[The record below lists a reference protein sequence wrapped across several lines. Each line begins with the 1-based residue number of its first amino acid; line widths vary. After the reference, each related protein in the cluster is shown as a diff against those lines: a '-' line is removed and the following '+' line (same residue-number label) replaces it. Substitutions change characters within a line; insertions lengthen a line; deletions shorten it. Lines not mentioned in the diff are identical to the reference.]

1 MAETAEQA
9 PVGATV
15 HEDTVV
21 PACEPWS
28 ATIKQGDVLR
38 LIDLEGQQAVD
49 FLCYNA
55 QAPADRYNAANTIKL
70 NNSIYINKGTTL
82 WSVRA
87 NKLMTMIDDTCGSH
101 DTLYGCCSIE
111 IDEIRFNK
119 TNSWGCQQNFEAELA
134 KHGMGEKDIV
144 ANINLFMYVPVAAD
158 GHIAIADG
166 LSKPGDYVELRAEM
180 DVLAVI
186 SNCPERDNP
195 AAGYQPTPVRAIVYT
210 PG

>member
-9 PVGATV
+9 PKGATV

-28 ATIKQGDVLR
+28 AIVKQGDVLR

-55 QAPADRYNAANTIKL
+55 QTPADRYNAANTIKL
-70 NNSIYINKGTTL
+70 NNSIYINKGCTL

-87 NKLMTMIDDTCGSH
+87 NKLMTMIEDSCGSH

-111 IDEIRFNK
+111 IDEIRFN
-119 TNSWGCQQNFEAELA
+119 T
-134 KHGMGEKDIV
+134 
-144 ANINLFMYVPVAAD
+144 
-158 GHIAIADG
+158 G
-166 LSKPGDYVELRAEM
+166 LTTYS
-180 DVLAVI
+180 VI
-186 SNCPERDNP
+186 SMRH
-195 AAGYQPTPVRAIVYT
+195 IW
-210 PG
+210 